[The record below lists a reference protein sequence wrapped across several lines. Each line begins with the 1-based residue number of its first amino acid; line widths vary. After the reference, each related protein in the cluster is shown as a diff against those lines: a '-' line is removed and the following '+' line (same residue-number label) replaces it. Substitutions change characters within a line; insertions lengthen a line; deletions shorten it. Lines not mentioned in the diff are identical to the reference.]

1 MANKNTCG
9 KKKTNTQMINTGRNS
24 CVCAHASFGQPKCS
38 FEASFKCD
46 ERISNANMSRLR
58 VIEAGRK
65 KNARLYRAGQFR
77 VILLLMLF
85 QMLRSS
91 NASFIV

>member
-24 CVCAHASFGQPKCS
+24 SVCVHTHRSKCS
-38 FEASFKCD
+38 FEASFECD